1 MARQAQLDRAKL
13 FVFLMLLVSRLCSVQ
28 RLLQQLRSLLAGQLG
43 AFRSLT
49 VSIQDPI
56 RSTVQTEMQGR
67 EAASL
72 PNGISEPP
80 RHMRQGFP
88 ETGGNTR
95 VKLGFVGVDRPE
107 DPLYTGYPVQWM
119 NKKDAKVAVF
129 ENDRQITQG
138 DLSKL
143 QIEILAVH
151 AEFFTERGQADFTKE
166 EFNKQICIHKGNES
180 VLTTVNLVNGAAYIG
195 SVIFTESSQRKRL
208 RLTARAKGQ
217 DPAVRVQEAITDPF
231 VVKVGRSK
239 QNRKSYPPSKE
250 EAVYRLEKISLKG
263 KHCTLLAEK
272 NITTVKQ
279 FMRHYYRDESCL
291 QKLLDMK
298 EDWSTLIKHATT
310 SDPGVE
316 IYSFIVVEENTELLF
331 NDFYNLVGIMIRG
344 RYFHVNVLD
353 QFQQIKVNNWKMSAY
368 KKFDER
374 ENSGGLNPDYFM
386 TDGGPVSALPLN
398 NDAGPSVQAGTL
410 WQYHNGKAA
419 QHEVGDRHPLNGLS
433 RAAVLSNNDVGPSSQ
448 ETLPFPQHMYEQTA
462 YQGPGEH
469 DPSVPQNG
477 APYSLHQGNILND
490 QGPLSAQPTI
500 PSHNFSPVRQD
511 DMIADASQSGFTSF
525 DCLFLQVEEWLNLP
539 IDEADHGIV
548 PPNNGMQFRN
558 FSTHGNDNEKP
569 IIRTAEFQHPI

>member
-1 MARQAQLDRAKL
+1 MAAHKRPLEAVAAEQEALRPRERRRARAATAGQMARQGEALRVPHAARL
-13 FVFLMLLVSRLCSVQ
+13 RLCSVQ
-28 RLLQQLRSLLAGQLG
+28 RLLQQLRSLLAGQLMLLG
-43 AFRSLT
+43 SLT

-67 EAASL
+67 QAASL

-95 VKLGFVGVDRPE
+95 VKLGFVDVDRPE

-208 RLTARAKGQ
+208 RLTARVKGQ
-217 DPAVRVQEAITDPF
+217 DLVRVQEAITDPF
-231 VVKVGRSK
+231 VVKVGK
-239 QNRKSYPPSKE
+239 KIYPPSKE
-250 EAVYRLEKISLKG
+250 EAVIPLGEDFLKG

-272 NITTVKQ
+272 I
-279 FMRHYYRDESCL
+279 
-291 QKLLDMK
+291 LLR
-298 EDWSTLIKHATT
+298 STLIKHATT
-310 SDPGVE
+310 PDPGVE

-331 NDFYNLVGIMIRG
+331 NDFYNLVGIMIR
-344 RYFHVNVLD
+344 RYFPVNVLD

-374 ENSGGLNPDYFM
+374 ENSGGLNPDYFT

-433 RAAVLSNNDVGPSSQ
+433 RAAVLSNNDAGPSNQ
-448 ETLPFPQHMYEQTA
+448 EILPFPQHMHEQTA

-525 DCLFLQVEEWLNLP
+525 DVEEWLNLP

-548 PPNNGMQFRN
+548 PPNNAELLNSNIPFDGDG
-558 FSTHGNDNEKP
+558 HDGGN
-569 IIRTAEFQHPI
+569 Q